1 MSNCFLA
8 TYIHHLD
15 PFAIQFTESF
25 GLRWY
30 GLAYVSGF
38 VVAFFLLR
46 WFVKLKAS
54 ELRESEVADFV
65 TIISLFGIMLG
76 GRLGYMVFYNFDELV
91 ANPASFFDVLGG
103 GMSSH
108 GGILGTVLVA
118 LIYARFKKKSWTG
131 LGDNL
136 VIVCSLGVFFGRI
149 ANFVNGELYGRK
161 TDSSLAMKFPSEIT
175 EGSRNAEGYFSWD
188 FPTAQLVEVASKAQD
203 VAPGLLD
210 EVNDTIAK
218 TTASGFDPHY
228 PVSQLILKASE
239 ENENFRLILGEI
251 LTPRHPSQLYEA
263 LIEGL
268 LLFLILLAIR
278 LKWKNLYHGVITGI
292 FFILYAIGRISVE
305 NYREPDAGLIAGMTR
320 GQFYST
326 FMIVIGLGFLI
337 FGFVR
342 KRRNQIPA
350 QA

>member
-1 MSNCFLA
+1 MSTCLLA

-38 VVAFFLLR
+38 IVAFFLLR

-54 ELRESEVADFV
+54 ELRDSEVADFV

-76 GRLGYMVFYNFDELV
+76 GRLGFMLFYNFSELV

-118 LIYARFKKKSWTG
+118 LIYALIKKKSWTG

-161 TDSSLAMKFPSEIT
+161 TDSRLAMKFPSEII
-175 EGSRNAEGYFSWD
+175 EGKRNAEGYFSWD
-188 FPTAQLVEVASKAQD
+188 FPTSQLVEVAEKAKD
-203 VAPGLLD
+203 VTPGLLD
-210 EVNDTIAK
+210 EVNDTVAK
-218 TTASGFDPHY
+218 ATASGFDPHY
-228 PVSQLILKASE
+228 QVTQLILKASE
-239 ENENFRLILGEI
+239 ENESFRLILGEI

-292 FFILYAIGRISVE
+292 FFILYAIGRILVE

-326 FMIVIGLGFLI
+326 FMIVIGIGFLV

-342 KRRNQIPA
+342 KRTNQIPA
-350 QA
+350 

>member
-1 MSNCFLA
+1 MSDCFLA

-38 VVAFFLLR
+38 VAAFFLLR

-54 ELRESEVADFV
+54 ELRDSEVADFV

-76 GRLGYMVFYNFDELV
+76 GRLGYMLFYNFGELV
-91 ANPASFFDVLGG
+91 SNPASFFDVLGG

-118 LIYARFKKKSWTG
+118 LIYARVKKKSWTG

-161 TDSSLAMKFPSEIT
+161 TDSKLAMKFPSEII
-175 EGSRNAEGYFSWD
+175 EGSRSAEGYFSWD
-188 FPTAQLVEVASKAQD
+188 FPTNQLVEVASKAKD
-203 VAPGLLD
+203 IAPELLD
-210 EVNDTIAK
+210 QVNDTVSKA
-218 TTASGFDPHY
+218 TASGFDPHY
-228 PVSQLILKASE
+228 AVCQLILKASQ
-239 ENENFRLILGEI
+239 ENEKFRVILSEI

-278 LKWKNLYHGVITGI
+278 LKWKNLYHGVITGV
-292 FFILYAIGRISVE
+292 FFLLYAVGRIFVE
-305 NYREPDAGLIAGMTR
+305 NYREPDAELIAGMTR

-326 FMIVIGLGFLI
+326 FMIVIGIGFLI
-337 FGFVR
+337 FGFLQ

-350 QA
+350 SA

>member
-1 MSNCFLA
+1 MSDCFLA

-15 PFAIQFTESF
+15 PFAIQFTENF

-38 VVAFFLLR
+38 FAAFLLIK

-54 ELRESEVADFV
+54 ELKDSEVADFV

-76 GRLGYMVFYNFDELV
+76 GRLGYMLFYNFDELV
-91 ANPASFFDVLGG
+91 SNPASFFDVLGG

-118 LIYARFKKKSWTG
+118 FIYARYKKKSWAG

-161 TDSSLAMKFPSEIT
+161 TDSSLAMKFPSEII
-175 EGSRNAEGYFSWD
+175 EGSRNAQGMFSWD
-188 FPTAQLVEVASKAQD
+188 FPTEQLVEVATKGND

-210 EVNDTIAK
+210 QVNNTVAK
-218 TTASGFDPHY
+218 ATASGFDPHFA
-228 PVSQLILKASE
+228 VSQVILKASE
-239 ENENFRLILGEI
+239 QNENFRLVLGEI

-263 LIEGL
+263 IIEGL

-278 LKWKNLYHGVITGI
+278 LKWKDLYHGVITGI
-292 FFILYAIGRISVE
+292 FFILYAIGRIAVE
-305 NYREPDAGLIAGMTR
+305 NYREPDADLIAGMTR

-326 FMIVIGLGFLI
+326 FMIVIGIGFLV
-337 FGFVR
+337 FGFRR

-350 QA
+350 